1 MAKPRIII
9 ADTDISYIIPLQ
21 LKFVEDFF
29 EKVDLEIISDTE
41 YFDTLFS
48 TPQRADILIIS
59 DELYSQSMQR
69 HNISHIFVMNEQY
82 EEEQTADL
90 NVNHIF
96 KYTSIKEI
104 FNEIT
109 GKSADVLKI
118 ENNGKQET
126 QIILFYSASG
136 GAGKTTVAMGV
147 SASLTKNYKRVLYI
161 NAARLQVFQHML
173 ENHSAITAADVYA
186 KLATATDNIYE
197 DIKHVIRKELFNYL
211 PPFKAALMSLGLS
224 YSVFE
229 KIVSSAKKS
238 GDYDFIVV
246 DADVTFDE
254 EKAFLFNIADKV
266 IVVTKQNLAS
276 VLATNILVANING
289 ANTEK
294 YTFIC
299 NDFDKEKD
307 NALISP
313 NVSVK
318 FSVGEYIEHFKH
330 YDNMKP
336 DDLSKES
343 SIQKAAFLII
353 QEGRTMNKE
362 TAIIVFNIIKRNFT
376 VDLEAPL
383 DISANDLVNAL
394 NTAYELGIDTSDIKN
409 CYLKAE
415 NPITLLKGNKTLAEF
430 GLRNGSVINF
440 TEQEGKLNEQ
450 IQNYHFK

>member
-9 ADTDISYIIPLQ
+9 ADTDVNYIIPLQ

-29 EKVDLEIISDTE
+29 EMVDVEIITTEE

-48 TPQRADILIIS
+48 APQRADILIVS
-59 DELYSQSMQR
+59 EDLYSQAMQR

-82 EEEQTADL
+82 EEDQTADL

-118 ENNGKQET
+118 KTGAKQET
-126 QIILFYSASG
+126 QVVLFYSASG
-136 GAGKTTVAMGV
+136 GAGKTTAAIGV

-186 KLATATDNIYE
+186 KLATADEDIYSS
-197 DIKHVIRKELFNYL
+197 IKHVIRKELFSYV
-211 PPFKAALMSLGLS
+211 PPFKAALMSLGLK

-229 KIVSSAKKS
+229 KIILSAKRS
-238 GDYDFIVV
+238 GEYDFIIV

-254 EKAFLFNIADKV
+254 DKALLLNLSDKV
-266 IVVTKQNLAS
+266 VIITNQSLVS
-276 VLATNILVANING
+276 VLATNILVTNING
-289 ANTEK
+289 ASADK
-294 YTFIC
+294 YIFIC
-299 NDFDKEKD
+299 NDFNKEED

-313 NVSVK
+313 NVTLK
-318 FSVGEYIEHFKH
+318 FSVSDYIDHFNH
-330 YDNMKP
+330 YANMKP

-343 SIQKAAFLII
+343 SIQKTAFLII
-353 QEGRTMNKE
+353 
-362 TAIIVFNIIKRNFT
+362 
-376 VDLEAPL
+376 
-383 DISANDLVNAL
+383 
-394 NTAYELGIDTSDIKN
+394 
-409 CYLKAE
+409 
-415 NPITLLKGNKTLAEF
+415 
-430 GLRNGSVINF
+430 
-440 TEQEGKLNEQ
+440 
-450 IQNYHFK
+450 